1 MPKDPTHPIHNAASP
16 RVPHQALP
24 PPRHHITM
32 RQALRYLGP
41 AFLVSVGYIDPGNWA
56 TNIAAG
62 SDFNY
67 DLLWVILVSNVMAI
81 ILQSISAKLGL
92 VTGRNLAQLCRQEFP
107 RPLTITLW
115 VLTEITMMA
124 TDIAEFLG
132 AALGFNILFG
142 IPMAWA
148 AVATGVSVFGI
159 LGLERFGFRKVEY
172 AIIGLVAVV
181 GVCYIV
187 ELLLSPTDM
196 AQIGLHLVVPHL
208 SDSSLFVAVGILG
221 ATVMPHNLFLHSDLI
236 RSRLSFQ
243 KEQGWSMK
251 TLVRFSFYDSLIA
264 LNASFF
270 INAAMVIMAA
280 AVFFHNG
287 LHVHSI
293 EEAHKTLQP
302 LLGPLSSGVFALAL
316 LASGLSS
323 SVTAT
328 LAGQVV
334 MGGFLHIKVNVWLR
348 RAITMIPAIIII
360 AMGLDTLKV
369 LILSQVTLSLELPFA
384 CLPLLL
390 FTSRTSLMREF
401 RNPTWMMALVAV
413 VIAVIVYLNILL
425 VTSFF

>member
-1 MPKDPTHPIHNAASP
+1 MLLMMSSTKPTSTDSP
-16 RVPHQALP
+16 ERRIPL
-24 PPRHHITM
+24 
-32 RQALRYLGP
+32 RQLLRYLGP

-67 DLLWVILVSNVMAI
+67 DLLWVILVSNIMAI

-92 VTGRNLAQLCRQEFP
+92 VTGRNLAELCREEFP
-107 RPLTITLW
+107 RPLTLTLW
-115 VLTEITMMA
+115 VLTELTMIA

-132 AALGFNILFG
+132 AALGFHILLG
-142 IPMAWA
+142 MPMGWA
-148 AVATGVSVFGI
+148 AVATAAAVFGI
-159 LGLERFGFRKVEY
+159 LGLERFGFRTVEY
-172 AIIGLVAVV
+172 SIIGLVAVV
-181 GVCYIV
+181 GICYVI
-187 ELLLSPTDM
+187 ELLLAPTDA
-196 AQIGLHLVVPHL
+196 AQIAYHLVIPHL
-208 SDSSLFVAVGILG
+208 SNSSIFVAVGILG

-236 RSRLSFQ
+236 KSRLSFQ
-243 KEQGWSMK
+243 RDDGWSMK
-251 TLVRFSFYDSLIA
+251 KMIRFSFYDSLIA

-280 AVFFHNG
+280 AVFYHNG

-293 EEAHKTLQP
+293 EEAHLTLEP
-302 LLGPLSSGVFALAL
+302 LLGALSSGVFALAL

-334 MGGFLHIKVNVWLR
+334 MGGFLHVNVNVWLR
-348 RAITMIPAIIII
+348 RAITMIPAIIVI

-384 CLPLLL
+384 CIPLLL
-390 FTSRTSLMREF
+390 FTSQTKLMREF
-401 RNPTWMMALVAV
+401 RNAPWMMALVGV

-425 VTSFF
+425 VISFL